1 MELKHIRN
9 FSEIRRDDWDAL
21 LVKSETDFPFL
32 KFGYQRSWWEFK
44 GGGEWPLDSDLHL
57 IAGYQ
62 DGSLAA
68 IAPLFSPSNT
78 DEKKLLLLGSIEISD
93 YLDFICPHHDKKE
106 FLGLMLNFFHSEM
119 NEIRQIDLVNIPDKS
134 TTIELLKVISGE
146 YGWVSDIQP
155 AYHTPVIHL
164 AQDWETYLAGIDKKQ
179 RHEIRR
185 KLRRADENSDTVKW
199 YIANNR
205 DTLDSEIEAFFTLME
220 MDADKKKFLTPQ
232 MRAQMSD
239 VIHWAFNEGYLQLS
253 FMQIDGKNASAY
265 LSFDYGQHLLV
276 YNSGFDYSFS
286 EYSPGWVLLSYL
298 IQHAINTGKSY
309 FDFMRGDETYKYRF
323 GAQDG
328 FVMRARLNRA

>member
-119 NEIRQIDLVNIPDKS
+119 NEIRQIDLVNIPEKS
-134 TTIELLKVISGE
+134 TTIELLKAISGE

-220 MDADKKKFLTPQ
+220 MDADKESFLTPQ

-239 VIHWAFNEGYLQLS
+239 VIHWAFDEGYLQLS
-253 FMQIDGKNASAY
+253 FMQIK
-265 LSFDYGQHLLV
+265 F
-276 YNSGFDYSFS
+276 F
-286 EYSPGWVLLSYL
+286 
-298 IQHAINTGKSY
+298 
-309 FDFMRGDETYKYRF
+309 KYIHS
-323 GAQDG
+323 
-328 FVMRARLNRA
+328 M

>member
-1 MELKHIRN
+1 MELKNIRN
-9 FSEIRRDDWDAL
+9 FSEIRREDWDAL

-106 FLGLMLNFFHSEM
+106 FLGLLLNFIHSEM

>member
-1 MELKHIRN
+1 MELKHFKN
-9 FSEIRRDDWDAL
+9 FSEIKLEDWDAL

-32 KFGYQRSWWEFK
+32 KFGYLSSWWEFK

-57 IAGYQ
+57 FAGYQ

-93 YLDFICPHHDKKE
+93 YLDLICSHQNKKE
-106 FLGLMLNFFHSEM
+106 FLSLLLNFIHSEM
-119 NEIRQIDLVNIPDKS
+119 NEIRQIDLVNIPEKS
-134 TTIELLKVISGE
+134 TTIEFLKVISGE
-146 YGWVSDIQP
+146 KGWVSDVQP

-239 VIHWAFNEGYLQLS
+239 VIHWAFDEGYLQLS

-328 FVMRARLNRA
+328 LVMRAVLNRA

>member
-1 MELKHIRN
+1 MELKHIN
-9 FSEIRRDDWDAL
+9 DFSEIRLEDWDEL
-21 LVKSETDFPFL
+21 LVKSETNFPFL

-106 FLGLMLNFFHSEM
+106 FLGLLLNFIHSEM

>member
-1 MELKHIRN
+1 MELKNIRN
-9 FSEIRRDDWDAL
+9 FSEIRREDWDAL

-134 TTIELLKVISGE
+134 TTIELLKAISGE

-328 FVMRARLNRA
+328 FVMRARLNRV